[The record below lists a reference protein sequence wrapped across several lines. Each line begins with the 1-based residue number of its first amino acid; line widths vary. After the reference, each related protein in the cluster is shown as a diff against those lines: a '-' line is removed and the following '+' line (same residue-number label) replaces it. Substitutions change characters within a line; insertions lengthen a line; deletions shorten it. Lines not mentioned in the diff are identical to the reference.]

1 MSPELA
7 INGGTPV
14 IDSPPPDWPI
24 ADEPIRQAIL
34 ESLNDGSWGKYDS
47 VWTDRLVERLR
58 ELYQVEHVL
67 LCSSGTIAVELGL
80 RGLGAAA
87 GSEVVLAG
95 YDFPG
100 NFRAIEAVQAFPV
113 LCDVIQGGWVMDPA
127 AAGEAITENT
137 SAVIVSHLHGQIAP
151 LKEIREILQEA
162 NIPIVEDAC
171 QMPGGHIDSRPVGS
185 LGDVAA
191 LSFGGSKL
199 LSAGRGG
206 ALLTQSAEIY
216 QRAKIF
222 NSRGNE
228 AFPLSQ
234 LQAAVLGPQLDTI
247 EDYNEKRHARAQEL
261 IRGTAGNSVLNPLQ
275 QVLSEESYLPAYYK
289 LPWLFED
296 VKSGCPRGDF
306 INAIQ
311 AEGVAIDVGFRG
323 FTRRSNK
330 RCRQVGQMI
339 NSRFSSLQTVILHH
353 PSLLQDSE
361 YAALI
366 CQAIQKVT
374 SSFSI

>member
-7 INGGTPV
+7 INGGAPV
-14 IDSPPPDWPI
+14 IDRPPPSWPV

-34 ESLNDGSWGKYDS
+34 ESLQDGSWGKYDS
-47 VWTDRLVERLR
+47 AWTDKLIDRLK

-67 LCSSGTIAVELGL
+67 LCSSGTIAVELAL
-80 RGLGAAA
+80 RGLGVPTD
-87 GSEVVLAG
+87 SEVILAG

-100 NFRAIEAVQAFPV
+100 NFRAIEALQAFPV
-113 LCDVIQGGWVMDPA
+113 LCDVVQGGWVLDPA
-127 AAGEAITENT
+127 EVRKAMTGKT
-137 SAVIVSHLHGQIAP
+137 SAVIASHLHGQIAP
-151 LKEIREILQEA
+151 VQALQEILGDT

-171 QMPGGHIDSRPVGS
+171 QMPGGQVGSRPVGS
-185 LGDVAA
+185 LSEVAT

-206 ALLTQSAEIY
+206 ALLTNSAEIY
-216 QRAKIF
+216 QRAKIY

-234 LQAAVLGPQLDTI
+234 LQATVLGPQLETI
-247 EDYNEKRHARAQEL
+247 GSYNERRHERAQEL
-261 IRGTAGNSVLNPLQ
+261 IRGTAGNAVLHPLK
-275 QVLSEESYLPAYYK
+275 QVISQESYLPAYYK

-296 VKSGCPRGDF
+296 VKSGWPRGDF
-306 INAIQ
+306 VNAIQ

-330 RCRQVGQMI
+330 RCRQVGPLV
-339 NSRFSSLQTVILHH
+339 NSRIASQQTVILHH
-353 PSLLQDSE
+353 PALLQESE
-361 YAALI
+361 YAARI
-366 CQAIQKVT
+366 CQAIEKVT
-374 SSFSI
+374 SSF

>member
-1 MSPELA
+1 MNPDLA

-14 IDSPPPDWPI
+14 IDTDPPPWPV
-24 ADEPIRQAIL
+24 ADGPIREAVMQ
-34 ESLNDGSWGKYDS
+34 SLTDGSWGRYDS
-47 VWTDRLVERLR
+47 RWTSNLVERLK
-58 ELYQVEHVL
+58 ELYQVEYVL

-80 RGLGAAA
+80 RGLGIQAD
-87 GSEVVLAG
+87 SEVILAG

-113 LCDVIQGGWVMDPA
+113 LADVINGGWVLDPQ
-127 AAGEAITENT
+127 ETESAISEKT
-137 SAVIVSHLHGQIAP
+137 SAVIASHLHGQIAQIQE
-151 LKEIREILQEA
+151 LKEILKSS

-171 QMPGGHIDSRPVGS
+171 QMPGGQMDSRPLGS
-185 LGDVAA
+185 FGDVAA

-206 ALLTQSAEIY
+206 ALLTNSAEIF
-216 QRAKIF
+216 QRAKIY

-234 LQAAVLGPQLDTI
+234 LQATVLGPQLDLMGS
-247 EDYNEKRHARAQEL
+247 YNQKRHERALE
-261 IRGTAGNSVLNPLQ
+261 IINATADNVVLRPLQ
-275 QVLSEESYLPAYYK
+275 QVIQSETFLPAYYK

-306 INAIQ
+306 VSAIQ

-330 RCRQVGQMI
+330 RCRQIGPLL
-339 NSRFSSLQTVILHH
+339 NSRIASQQTVILHH
-353 PSLLQDSE
+353 PALLQSSD
-361 YAALI
+361 YAARV
-366 CQAIQKVT
+366 CEAIHKVT
-374 SSFSI
+374 SGL